1 MEITLEVL
9 YQELAKVNHRID
21 GLDHRMDGLDHRMDE
36 LDKGMVANQ
45 VTTIKW
51 VVGIFVGTVVMVS
64 STVGVYTAILVL
76 VT

>member
-9 YQELAKVNHRID
+9 YQELEKVNHRID
-21 GLDHRMDGLDHRMDE
+21 GLK
-36 LDKGMVANQ
+36 KGMVANQ

-64 STVGVYTAILVL
+64 STVGVYTAILAL